1 MKQILCYGDSN
12 THGYDAFT
20 GGRLDYTR
28 RWTGRVQKA
37 LGEQALLCE
46 AGLNGRTCGFED
58 PEVPGRNGRAMLNC
72 ALQTHKPL
80 GAVVLMLGTNDC
92 KTCYR
97 ADGPAI
103 AGEMEKL
110 VEQVAQFARLTGCA
124 ARTLVVAP
132 PPLGAESTAFRDF
145 NAQSLAVSRSLAALY
160 RDLAARHGAAFAD
173 AGTWDIPLDF
183 DGTHFTP
190 EGHRR
195 FALRME
201 QELRTLLG
209 L

>member
-20 GGRLDYTR
+20 GGTLDYTR

-37 LGEQALLCE
+37 LGEQALICE
-46 AGLNGRTCGFED
+46 AGLNGRTCGFDD
-58 PEVPGRNGRAMLNC
+58 PEVPGRNGRKLLNS

-80 GAVVLMLGTNDC
+80 DAVVLMLGTNDC

-97 ADGPAI
+97 ADSPAI
-103 AGEMEKL
+103 AGEMEAL
-110 VEQVAQFARLTGCA
+110 VEQVEQFARLTGCD

-132 PPLGAESTAFRDF
+132 VPLGEESITYRDF
-145 NAQSLAVSRSLAALY
+145 DRQSLAVSRALPALY

-173 AGTWDIPLDF
+173 AGAWDIPLDF

-201 QELRTLLG
+201 AELRALLG

>member
-37 LGEQALLCE
+37 LGEQALICE
-46 AGLNGRTCGFED
+46 AGLNGRTCGFDD
-58 PEVPGRNGRAMLNC
+58 PEVPGRNGRKLLDC

-80 GAVVLMLGTNDC
+80 DGVVLMLGTNDC

-103 AGEMEKL
+103 AGEMEAL
-110 VEQVAQFARLTGCA
+110 VEQVEQFARLTGCNPK
-124 ARTLVVAP
+124 TLVVAP
-132 PPLGAESTAFRDF
+132 PPLGAESAVYRDF
-145 NAQSLAVSRSLAALY
+145 DRRSLSVSRSLAGLY
-160 RDLAARHGAAFAD
+160 RELAARHGAAFAD

-201 QELRTLLG
+201 QELRGLLG

>member
-20 GGRLDYTR
+20 GGRLDYPR

-37 LGEQALLCE
+37 LGEQALICE
-46 AGLNGRTCGFED
+46 AGLNGRTCGFDD
-58 PEVPGRNGRAMLNC
+58 PLVPGRNGRKLLNC

-80 GAVVLMLGTNDC
+80 DAVVLMLGTNDC

-103 AGEMEKL
+103 AGEMEAL
-110 VEQVAQFARLTGCA
+110 VEQVEQFARLTGCA
-124 ARTLVVAP
+124 AKILVVAP
-132 PPLGAESTAFRDF
+132 VPLGPESADYRDF
-145 NAQSLAVSRSLAALY
+145 DARSLAVSRSLAALY
-160 RDLAARHGAAFAD
+160 REVAERHGASFAD

-190 EGHRR
+190 GGHRR

-201 QELRTLLG
+201 AELRGLLN